1 MSLEKRPRLSLSSSP
16 STSNERPVIPEGIA
30 LDEET
35 AREKGGKK
43 DDGGEGRPLEPGPRL
58 VGRVRFYG
66 SSLLRNDSGRKER
79 GKGERDGLKFARSQ
93 RPRGTGF
100 IQRRDGR
107 LSFFNIDSDQSEA
120 AITQPELKQDCHQA
134 RRPTRQETCL
144 PLFPK
149 KRISSFLSPSPRP
162 E

>member
-1 MSLEKRPRLSLSSSP
+1 MSLEKRPRPSFPPPSP
-16 STSNERPVIPEGIA
+16 SNERPVIPEGIA

-43 DDGGEGRPLEPGPRL
+43 DDGGEGRPLEPGL